1 MNFLKKLKSWC
12 PQPPDRLTTNL
23 KSYSKPTGIVI
34 AVTLILVIS
43 FSLIFTQYAL
53 TQSVPQPP
61 IIKTPTENSQTLP
74 QASPTPSPTQLA
86 QTPQPTSQPTV
97 VPTSGN
103 PTVTPIPTNPTCKI
117 AYYERSRTY
126 DVDNDVTNIQIE
138 IVIKTQG
145 TSDGSGSYGFNYY
158 NFYLS
163 ENGVPIPNQSMY
175 GVTNHTVIL
184 TSANGV
190 IANPTFQIIGNYTR
204 SSYQLSYDNFPI
216 GASWSKEQQPIN
228 IISF

>member
-1 MNFLKKLKSWC
+1 LNFLRKLKSWC
-12 PQPPDRLTTNL
+12 PQPQDRLTTKL
-23 KSYSKPTGIVI
+23 KNYSKPTGIVI
-34 AVTLILVIS
+34 AATLILVIS
-43 FSLIFTQYAL
+43 FSLILSQYAL

-74 QASPTPSPTQLA
+74 QASPTQLTP
-86 QTPQPTSQPTV
+86 TPQPTSQPTAA
-97 VPTSGN
+97 PTQN
-103 PTVTPIPTNPTCKI
+103 TPTITPIPTIPTCKI
-117 AYYERSRTY
+117 AYYEKSRTY
-126 DVDNDVTNIQIE
+126 DVDNDVTKIQIE

-145 TSDGSGSYGFNYY
+145 TSDSDGSYGFNYY
-158 NFYLS
+158 NFYLA

-190 IANPTFQIIGNYTR
+190 IGNPTFQIIGNYT
-204 SSYQLSYDNFPI
+204 STGYQLSYDNFPI

-228 IISF
+228 IIFF